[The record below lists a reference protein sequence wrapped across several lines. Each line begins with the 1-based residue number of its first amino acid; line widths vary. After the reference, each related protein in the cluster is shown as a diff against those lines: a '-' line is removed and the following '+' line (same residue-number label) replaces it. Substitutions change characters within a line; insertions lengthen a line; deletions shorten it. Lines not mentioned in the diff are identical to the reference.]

1 MTNLQLKRNFNF
13 AVFTIVFSD
22 DCTQI
27 TLLLSRIAYREC
39 DANVSTIGTVNP
51 WMVWDC
57 ESERQ
62 RCLLREMIV
71 DHSPTK

>member
-1 MTNLQLKRNFNF
+1 
-13 AVFTIVFSD
+13 
-22 DCTQI
+22 
-27 TLLLSRIAYREC
+27 
-39 DANVSTIGTVNP
+39 
-51 WMVWDC
+51 MVWDC